1 MIGGI
6 GTGGNSHGSRRG
18 GGRGAGWR
26 WWSRWR
32 WNLESGGARI
42 THGYV
47 LNGRVIKIQG
57 IDTAGNGHIGPVVGI
72 ECGIEITG
80 RSNLGGTGL
89 KGALRGHGG
98 GGDGGCECR
107 QLIIIFIVDCGGK
120 KTVANGGH
128 GGTELV
134 NAAGDG
140 RVGSCP
146 KRWII
151 TIGLKDAGNITLVSP
166 GHAIRIIISAW
177 CGCKGAWRVAIIR
190 PGSGAVRDSI
200 CDSRCDGS
208 SCEFTVFIAWENLK
222 ITTG

>member
-57 IDTAGNGHIGPVVGI
+57 IDTAGNGHIGTVVGI

-146 KRWII
+146 KRWIF
-151 TIGLKDAGNITLVSP
+151 TIKT
-166 GHAIRIIISAW
+166 
-177 CGCKGAWRVAIIR
+177 KY
-190 PGSGAVRDSI
+190 
-200 CDSRCDGS
+200 
-208 SCEFTVFIAWENLK
+208 
-222 ITTG
+222 